1 MLKRVIKSNNAPA
14 PVGPYSQAVWSNN
27 FLFCSG
33 QIPLDAKSGQ
43 MVKGS
48 IQEQTKKVMENISEV
63 LKAGNCTFENV
74 VKTTIFLKNMNDF
87 SNVNDVY
94 ASYFKNDPP
103 ARSTVQVSELPK
115 SADVEIE
122 VIAIVG

>member
-1 MLKRVIKSNNAPA
+1 MLKRVVKSNNAPA

-33 QIPLDAKSGQ
+33 QIPLDAKTGQ
-43 MVKGS
+43 MVKGP
-48 IQEQTKKVMENISEV
+48 IKEQTIKVMENISEV

-87 SNVNDVY
+87 SSVNEVY

>member
-1 MLKRVIKSNNAPA
+1 MLKKIIKSDKAPA

-33 QIPLDAKSGQ
+33 QIPLDAKTNQ

-48 IQEQTKKVMENISEV
+48 IKDQTVKVMENISEV

-74 VKTTIFLKNMNDF
+74 VKTTIFLKDMGDF
-87 SNVNDVY
+87 VSVNEIY
-94 ASYFKNDPP
+94 ASFFKSDPP

-115 SADVEIE
+115 GADVEIE